1 MKKSYFI
8 FYWIELAV
16 RRGRRREWGWGVG
29 GRVLI
34 PFHAR
39 ILAHFM
45 RHVGFKQCFTRH
57 ALKGKT
63 SNLNLPRLSV
73 KISASRTDL
82 IMRFV
87 KKPFATGYLK

>member
-1 MKKSYFI
+1 MKKSNFI

-16 RRGRRREWGWGVG
+16 RRGRRRELGGGVG

-45 RHVGFKQCFTRH
+45 RQVGFKQCFTRH

-73 KISASRTDL
+73 KLARHVL
-82 IMRFV
+82 I
-87 KKPFATGYLK
+87 

>member
-8 FYWIELAV
+8 FYWIELAA
-16 RRGRRREWGWGVG
+16 RRGRRRELGGGWVG

-63 SNLNLPRLSV
+63 SNLNLPGLSV
-73 KISASRTDL
+73 KLARHVL
-82 IMRFV
+82 I
-87 KKPFATGYLK
+87 

>member
-1 MKKSYFI
+1 MKKSNFI

-16 RRGRRREWGWGVG
+16 RRGRRRELGGGVG

-45 RHVGFKQCFTRH
+45 RQVGFKQCFTRH

-87 KKPFATGYLK
+87 KNPLPQVT

>member
-1 MKKSYFI
+1 MKKSNFI

-16 RRGRRREWGWGVG
+16 RRGRRRELGGG

-45 RHVGFKQCFTRH
+45 RQVGFKQCFTRH

-87 KKPFATGYLK
+87 KNPLPQVT

>member
-45 RHVGFKQCFTRH
+45 RQVGFKQCFTRH

-73 KISASRTDL
+73 KLARHVL
-82 IMRFV
+82 I
-87 KKPFATGYLK
+87 

>member
-1 MKKSYFI
+1 MKKSNFI

-16 RRGRRREWGWGVG
+16 RRGRRGELGGGGGGR

-73 KISASRTDL
+73 KLARHVL
-82 IMRFV
+82 I
-87 KKPFATGYLK
+87 

>member
-16 RRGRRREWGWGVG
+16 RRGGRRELGGGGG

-39 ILAHFM
+39 ILA
-45 RHVGFKQCFTRH
+45 
-57 ALKGKT
+57 
-63 SNLNLPRLSV
+63 P
-73 KISASRTDL
+73 I
-82 IMRFV
+82 
-87 KKPFATGYLK
+87 

>member
-1 MKKSYFI
+1 MKKSNFI

-16 RRGRRREWGWGVG
+16 RRGRRRELGGGVG

-45 RHVGFKQCFTRH
+45 RQVGFKQCFTRH
-57 ALKGKT
+57 VLKGKT

-87 KKPFATGYLK
+87 KNPLPQVT

>member
-16 RRGRRREWGWGVG
+16 RRGRRRELGGGGWVG

-45 RHVGFKQCFTRH
+45 RHVGFK
-57 ALKGKT
+57 
-63 SNLNLPRLSV
+63 
-73 KISASRTDL
+73 
-82 IMRFV
+82 
-87 KKPFATGYLK
+87 